1 MSLTVLITR
10 PNFDP
15 VTSYFHYWGKLIID
29 AAREYNCKIIDL
41 EGEKAILPVF
51 TGHIQKTNPKLVL
64 LHGHGSPNE
73 VCGHKNQVLVDSH
86 SADLLSGKIVYAV
99 SCRAARELGPASVR
113 KGALAFIGYEE
124 DFGFVTTLNREGNP
138 AKDRMVQPFMRAS
151 NEVSESLLKSKTVEK
166 SYQNSQ
172 EVFKEE
178 IRNHSISDARPENKE
193 IRFWLF
199 WDMVYQKYHGSP
211 DAQIDPLPFLLLNV
225 FVSLMAT
232 KSKFKG
238 KEMDVRNPQN

>member
-15 VTSYFHYWGKLIID
+15 VTSYFHYWGKQIID
-29 AAREYNCKIIDL
+29 LAKEYNYKIIDL
-41 EGEKAILPVF
+41 EGEKAIPQTF
-51 TGHIQKTNPKLVL
+51 AGHIHKNNPQLVL
-64 LHGHGSPNE
+64 LHGHGSSSE
-73 VCGHKNQVLVDSH
+73 VGGHKNQVLVDNR

-99 SCRAARELGPASVR
+99 SYRAAKELGPTSVE
-113 KGALAFIGYEE
+113 KGAVAFIGYEE

-138 AKDRMVQPFMRAS
+138 AKDKMVQPFMRAS

-199 WDMVYQKYHGSP
+199 WDMIYQKCHGNR
-211 DAQIDPLPFLLLNV
+211 DAQISP
-225 FVSLMAT
+225 
-232 KSKFKG
+232 
-238 KEMDVRNPQN
+238 